1 MPAKTAA
8 GAVLAALALGR
19 MQEVQSAVMV
29 PELDVNLVQIQRI
42 VASKAFKTSE
52 VHRNLLNYLAGKSL
66 SGDAPNLKEYTVGL
80 DVFGKPASYDPR
92 QESVVRMH
100 VGRLR
105 QKLTEYYRTEGQDDP
120 VVVDLPKGGFA
131 LTFAPRPVADAI
143 PEPLP
148 APTRPSV
155 SVREIALAASLV
167 LAIAFAGYFGVR
179 LSRAQK
185 TADTAAPL
193 QWTPELQQIW
203 GPLLSSERPL
213 MVTLST
219 DPCHASAQ
227 GVAVSANASGVTGV
241 GTANAAFLLGQ
252 FLGQR
257 KRNVFP
263 IRSDLLSM
271 GEIAMGDVIFVGS
284 TVGKPQIQAIPPID
298 QPFVLTPEGVKNLK
312 PQAGEPAFLGDV
324 FPKGGQEVE
333 ESHALVSNLPG
344 LYGNGKILYLSGNT
358 IASVMGAVQA
368 LTDPDLARQLVANL
382 KTPNGSLP
390 RFYQV
395 VLKVKAMDDT
405 PIDISY
411 LFHRE
416 LQLSKPALGSG
427 TSR

>member
-1 MPAKTAA
+1 
-8 GAVLAALALGR
+8 
-19 MQEVQSAVMV
+19 MV
-29 PELDVNLVQIQRI
+29 PELDANQVQVQRI

-52 VHRNLLNYLAGKSL
+52 VHRNLLNYLASKSL
-66 SGDAPNLKEYTVGL
+66 SGEAQNLKEYTVGL
-80 DVFGKPASYDPR
+80 DVFGKPATYDPR

-105 QKLTEYYRTEGQDDP
+105 QKLAEYYRTEGMDDP
-120 VVVDLPKGGFA
+120 VIVDLPKGGFT
-131 LTFAPRPVADAI
+131 LTFAPRPAVEVVL
-143 PEPLP
+143 PEPP
-148 APTRPSV
+148 APPRPRV
-155 SVREIALAASLV
+155 SPRELALTSLLVFAMVSAA
-167 LAIAFAGYFGVR
+167 YFGIR
-179 LSRAQK
+179 MWRAEK
-185 TADTAAPL
+185 TAATATPL

-203 GPLLSSERPL
+203 GPLLSSDRPL

-219 DPCHASAQ
+219 DPFHANAQ
-227 GVAVSANASGVTGV
+227 GVAISANASGVTGV

-271 GEIAMGDVIFVGS
+271 GEIAMGDVIYVGS

-312 PQAGEPAFLGDV
+312 PLSGEPAFLADV
-324 FPKGGQEVE
+324 FSKGNQEVE

-344 LYGNGKILYLSGNT
+344 LYGNGRILYLSGNT

-368 LTDPDLARQLVANL
+368 LTDPDLARQLVASL
-382 KTPNGSLP
+382 KTASGSLP
-390 RFYQV
+390 RFYQI
-395 VLKVKAMDDT
+395 VLKVRAMDDT

-416 LQLSKPALGSG
+416 LQLSKSAPAAGAPL
-427 TSR
+427 TR

>member
-1 MPAKTAA
+1 MTAE
-8 GAVLAALALGR
+8 L
-19 MQEVQSAVMV
+19 
-29 PELDVNLVQIQRI
+29 ELDANQVQIQRI
-42 VASKAFKTSE
+42 VLSKAFKTSE
-52 VHRNLLNYLAGKSL
+52 VHRNLLNYLAEKSL
-66 SGDAPNLKEYTVGL
+66 AGTAQNLKEYTVGL
-80 DVFGKPASYDPR
+80 DVFGKPATYDPR

-120 VVVDLPKGGFA
+120 VIVDLPKGAFT
-131 LTFAPRPVADAI
+131 LTFAPRPVV
-143 PEPLP
+143 EVVP
-148 APTRPSV
+148 APVPPRQRAFST
-155 SVREIALAASLV
+155 REIALVASLV
-167 LAIAFAGYFGVR
+167 LAVVFAGYFGLR
-179 LSRAQK
+179 LFRVQK
-185 TADTAAPL
+185 TNETTAAL
-193 QWTPELQQIW
+193 QWTPDLQQLW
-203 GPLLSSERPL
+203 GPLLSSDRPL

-219 DPCHASAQ
+219 DPFHASAQ
-227 GVAVSANASGVTGV
+227 GVNVSPGGSGVTGV

-312 PQAGEPAFLGDV
+312 PLPGEPAFLADSLAK
-324 FPKGGQEVE
+324 PGQDFE
-333 ESHALVSNLPG
+333 EGHALISNLPG

-368 LTDPDLARQLVANL
+368 LTDPDLARQLVSSL
-382 KTPNGSLP
+382 QTPGGSLP

-395 VLKVKAMDDT
+395 VLKVRAMDDT

-416 LQLSKPALGSG
+416 LQLSKPALGG
-427 TSR
+427 TTPR